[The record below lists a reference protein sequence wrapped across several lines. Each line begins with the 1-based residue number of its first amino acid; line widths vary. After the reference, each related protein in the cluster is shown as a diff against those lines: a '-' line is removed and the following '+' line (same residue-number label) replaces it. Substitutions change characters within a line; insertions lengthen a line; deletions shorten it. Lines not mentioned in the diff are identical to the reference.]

1 MWTISIA
8 DIDIWRTAWL
18 MVERY
23 GDGAGFETAARADE
37 LMEAGDLDGAATW
50 QRILDAVDEL
60 QRTQR
65 TADELVN

>member
-1 MWTISIA
+1 MPA

-23 GDGAGFETAARADE
+23 DGGAGFEAAARADE

-50 QRILDAVDEL
+50 RRILDAVEEF
-60 QRTQR
+60 QRKER
-65 TADELVN
+65 GAGDAVN

>member
-1 MWTISIA
+1 MIA

-50 QRILDAVDEL
+50 RRILGAVEKL
-60 QRTQR
+60 QRT
-65 TADELVN
+65 EPVVGGMVN